1 MTRRPSPH
9 PYASDVDL
17 DEVVAAI
24 LEYTSRVAALLRSAT
39 GSSVPALGVWD
50 LTGLALHVSHAI
62 DGVKSMARG
71 TESLLGDL
79 WEQPAFM
86 QMLVGG
92 ETERDLGAVAER
104 IEASVTE
111 FLSVIEAGRSGDG
124 GTDRAWLFEGTRMTL
139 PNLGCH
145 VLNELVVHGRDM
157 AEAEGAPWPISRHHA
172 SLVLRGFL
180 FPAVSA
186 LGKAM
191 VDQEKA
197 AGLRANYEIR
207 LRGGGCAFFLF
218 DDGNLTV
225 TAAPPEQVDCHLLV
239 EPAPF
244 LLVAWGRQSQW
255 SRIARGQLLAWGRR
269 PWLGVKLRGLM
280 RNP

>member
-1 MTRRPSPH
+1 VSE
-9 PYASDVDL
+9 VDL
-17 DEVVAAI
+17 DEVVTAI
-24 LEYTSRVAALLRSAT
+24 REYTSRVAALLRSAT
-39 GSSVPALGVWD
+39 RTSAPALGVWD
-50 LTGLALHVSHAI
+50 LTGLALHVSHAM

-86 QMLVGG
+86 QMLVAG
-92 ETERDLGAVAER
+92 EIERDLGAVVDR

-124 GTDRAWLFEGTRMTL
+124 GADRAWLFEGTRMTL
-139 PNLGCH
+139 PNLACH

-157 AEAEGAPWPISRHHA
+157 AESEGAPWPISRRHA

-186 LGKAM
+186 LGEAM

-207 LRGGGCAFFLF
+207 LRGGGRAFFLF

-225 TAAPPEQVDCHLLV
+225 TSAPPTRVDCHLLV

-269 PWLGVKLRGLM
+269 PWLGVKLRGLI